1 MSVVATSPRTADNAP
16 VRGTELSVSLVGRVF
31 HRMRLWLGRALS

>member
-1 MSVVATSPRTADNAP
+1 MSGVTTSPRTTGNAP
-16 VRGTELSVSLVGRVF
+16 VRGTELSVSFPGRVF